1 MKDRDLFEE
10 LIGELNDEWS
20 RMERLHRARRVLWL
34 LVAGFSLL
42 AIPIA
47 VAFEATAVGV
57 VLFAVALFSVLR
69 FFRQRNELLVGK
81 SQRP

>member
-1 MKDRDLFEE
+1 MKDRDPFEE

-20 RMERLHRARRVLWL
+20 RMERLRRARRVLWL

-47 VAFEATAVGV
+47 VAFEATAAGV

-69 FFRQRNELLVGK
+69 FLRQRHHLLVGK
-81 SQRP
+81 SLRP